1 MNSGSTD
8 GWETVDEDDDSM
20 GDSADGDQQLPQST
34 YLYTPLRDAGRHIR
48 VLSLAPA
55 DWEEPLVG
63 SFEETSI
70 IDGQGEY
77 EALSYCWTSTED
89 CHPGRSLL
97 RSTWKHYPIH
107 IEDRVLYV
115 GRNLYEALR
124 RRRERQQHPKI
135 WADAVCINQ
144 DDNNER
150 TEQVAQMGMI
160 YAKAGRTLIWLHL
173 LRLRRRPL
181 CLPVIRRVSGGQF
194 PPLRRA
200 FLSRQVGVKPP
211 TSQQP
216 FRDCQ

>member
-34 YLYTPLRDAGRHIR
+34 YLYTPLRNAGRHIR

-115 GRNLYEALR
+115 GVTSTK
-124 RRRERQQHPKI
+124 PS
-135 WADAVCINQ
+135 
-144 DDNNER
+144 
-150 TEQVAQMGMI
+150 VAFVS
-160 YAKAGRTLIWLHL
+160 ASN
-173 LRLRRRPL
+173 
-181 CLPVIRRVSGGQF
+181 IRRSGPMQYASIRTTITNGRNRS
-194 PPLRRA
+194 PGWA
-200 FLSRQVGVKPP
+200 
-211 TSQQP
+211 
-216 FRDCQ
+216 